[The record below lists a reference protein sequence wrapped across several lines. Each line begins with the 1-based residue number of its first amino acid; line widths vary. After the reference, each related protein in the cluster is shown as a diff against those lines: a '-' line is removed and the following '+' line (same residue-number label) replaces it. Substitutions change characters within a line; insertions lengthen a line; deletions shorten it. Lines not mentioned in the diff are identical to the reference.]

1 MKIYKCQTA
10 VQNFFL
16 VHLPLNVITIL
27 VKMKACVWFS
37 YILSRENDAKLQV
50 ILSSLLDHRLL
61 EIEWIEKCHNP
72 LFWSFNF
79 PDGQS
84 EVPEFW

>member
-1 MKIYKCQTA
+1 MSDSSANLFPDIFAIKCYKKFVKNESMCL
-10 VQNFFL
+10 FF
-16 VHLPLNVITIL
+16 I
-27 VKMKACVWFS
+27 

-61 EIEWIEKCHNP
+61 KIEWIEKCHNP
-72 LFWSFNF
+72 LFWPFHF